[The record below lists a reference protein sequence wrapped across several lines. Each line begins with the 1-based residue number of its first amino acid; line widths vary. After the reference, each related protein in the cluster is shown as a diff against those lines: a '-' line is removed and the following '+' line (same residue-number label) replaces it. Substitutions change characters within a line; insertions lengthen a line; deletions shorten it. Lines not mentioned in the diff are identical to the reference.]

1 MTLFDEAIR
10 FAVEKHSG
18 MTRKGEPAP
27 YILHPLEA
35 AAIVGTLTCDEEV
48 LAAAVL
54 HDTVEDT
61 GVNPEEIARRFGAR
75 VAALVASETEDKRPE
90 LPPEESWRMRK
101 EQSLRKLREASDP
114 AVRYLWLGDKLSN
127 LRALSR
133 AQKREGAAVWTRF
146 HQKDPAQQAW
156 YYRTIDGL
164 LSGLRDSDA
173 WQEYHALVETVFSEV
188 L

>member
-1 MTLFDEAIR
+1 
-10 FAVEKHSG
+10 
-18 MTRKGEPAP
+18 
-27 YILHPLEA
+27 
-35 AAIVGTLTCDEEV
+35 
-48 LAAAVL
+48 
-54 HDTVEDT
+54 
-61 GVNPEEIARRFGAR
+61 
-75 VAALVASETEDKRPE
+75 
-90 LPPEESWRMRK
+90 MRK